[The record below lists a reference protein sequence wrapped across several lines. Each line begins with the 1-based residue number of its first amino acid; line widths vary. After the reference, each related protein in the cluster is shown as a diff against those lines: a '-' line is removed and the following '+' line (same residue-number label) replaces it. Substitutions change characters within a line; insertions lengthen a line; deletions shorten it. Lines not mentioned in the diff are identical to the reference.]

1 MTSFLDPSIEL
12 ILLAIAFLLFLSV
25 LSSKISDRLSIPALL
40 VFLGIGMMAGSEGIG
55 GIFFDNA
62 LLAKGLGI
70 AALSFI
76 LFSGAL
82 EADRDSLRAVL
93 RDGIALSTLGV
104 LITAAIVGIFAVY
117 VLHFST
123 VEGLLLGAII
133 SSTDAAAVFSILRA
147 KNIGLRGQLKPLLE
161 FESGSNDPMA
171 VFLTV
176 LLIQIAQ
183 AQVASPVQAVLFF
196 AQQFCIG
203 AAAGV
208 FLGKFTVFIIN
219 RVRLENEGLYP
230 VMTLALVLL
239 IYGAAE
245 MLGGNGFLAV
255 YLAGWQL
262 AGTAFLHKKNLVRFH
277 EGVAWLM
284 QIVMFLALGLLVYP
298 TKLVPVTGAGLATA
312 AVLMFVARPVG
323 VFASL
328 LFAKMSL
335 REKVLVS
342 WVGLRGAAPIVLA
355 TFPLLAG
362 IEKADTIF
370 NLVFFVV
377 VVSVLIQ
384 GVSIP
389 FVARWLKVNSPWRMK
404 RRPPLEFERTDSVEA
419 ELVEFI
425 VPFGGSAVGKPVF
438 ELELPQDSLIVL
450 ICRNDKFIV
459 VRGNTRVEE
468 GDVVWTL
475 VNKKSQAV
483 VHGILCGVAV

>member
-1 MTSFLDPSIEL
+1 MTTPLQPSIEL
-12 ILLAIAFLLFLSV
+12 ILLGIAVLLFLSV

-40 VFLGIGMMAGSEGIG
+40 VFLAIGMLAGSEGIG

-62 LLAKGLGI
+62 FLAKGLGI

-82 EADRDSLRAVL
+82 DSDRESLKAVI

-104 LITAAIVGIFAVY
+104 LITAAIVGVFAVY
-117 VLHFST
+117 ALHFSV

-147 KNIGLRGQLKPLLE
+147 RNIGLRGQLRPLLE
-161 FESGSNDPMA
+161 FEAGSNDPMA

-183 AQVASPVQAVLFF
+183 SATSSTAQAVLFF
-196 AQQFCIG
+196 AQQFSVG
-203 AAAGV
+203 AAVGL
-208 FLGKFTVFIIN
+208 FLGKFTSFAIN
-219 RVRLENEGLYP
+219 RIRLENDGLYP

-239 IYGAAE
+239 TYGLAE
-245 MLGGNGFLAV
+245 VLGGNGFLAV

-262 AGTAFLHKKNLVRFH
+262 SGKAFLHKKNLVRFH
-277 EGVAWLM
+277 EGLAWLM
-284 QIVMFLALGLLVYP
+284 QIIMFLALGLLVFP
-298 TKLVPVTGAGLATA
+298 SKLAPVTGAGLATA
-312 AVLMFVARPVG
+312 AVLMFLARPVG

-328 LFAKMSL
+328 SLAKMSL
-335 REKVLVS
+335 REKLLVS

-370 NLVFFVV
+370 NVVFFVV
-377 VVSVLIQ
+377 VVSVLVQ

-404 RRPPLEFERTDSVEA
+404 RRPPLEFERTEGVEA
-419 ELVEFI
+419 ELLEFI
-425 VPFGGSAVGKPVF
+425 IPFGGSAVGKAVY
-438 ELELPQDSLIVL
+438 ELGLPQDSLVILV
-450 ICRNDKFIV
+450 CRNEQFIV
-459 VRGNTRVEE
+459 VRGNTRLDG
-468 GDVVWTL
+468 GDVVWAL
-475 VNKKSQAV
+475 VSKKSL
-483 VHGILCGVAV
+483 GIVRSVLCSMAA

>member
-1 MTSFLDPSIEL
+1 MTMVFQPTIEL
-12 ILLAIAFLLFLSV
+12 ILLAIAVLLFLSV

-40 VFLGIGMMAGSEGIG
+40 VFLAIGIMAGSEGIG

-62 LLAKGLGI
+62 LWAKGLGI

-82 EADRDSLRAVL
+82 ESDRDSLRTIL

-104 LITAAIVGIFAVY
+104 LITAAIVGVFAVY
-117 VLHFST
+117 VLHFSP
-123 VEGLLLGAII
+123 VEGLVLGAII
-133 SSTDAAAVFSILRA
+133 SATDAAAVFSILRA

-183 AQVASPVQAVLFF
+183 SETYSAGQALLFF
-196 AQQFCIG
+196 AEQFCVG
-203 AAAGV
+203 AAAGL
-208 FLGKFTVFIIN
+208 FLGKFAVFVFN
-219 RVRLENEGLYP
+219 RVRLDNEGLYP
-230 VMTLALVLL
+230 VLSLALVLL
-239 IYGAAE
+239 IYGFAE
-245 MLGGNGFLAV
+245 LLGGNGFLAV

-262 AGTAFLHKKNLVRFH
+262 AGAAFLHKKNLVRFH

-284 QIVMFLALGLLVYP
+284 QIVMFLALGLLVFP
-298 TKLVPVTGAGLATA
+298 SQLVHVAGAGLATA

-328 LFAKMSL
+328 MFAKMSL
-335 REKVLVS
+335 REKLLVS

-362 IEKADTIF
+362 IPKADVIF

-419 ELVEFI
+419 ELMEFI
-425 VPFGGSAVGKPVF
+425 IPFGSQAVGKAVY
-438 ELELPQDSLIVL
+438 ELGLPQDSLVVL
-450 ICRNDKFIV
+450 ICRDDKFIV
-459 VRGNTRVEE
+459 VRGQTQVEE
-468 GDVVWTL
+468 GDVVWAL
-475 VNKKSQAV
+475 VSKKSLAV
-483 VHGILCGVAV
+483 VQGILCRAAD